1 MAFLGKN
8 INSFHLLAL
17 QTGIVIYKSISS
29 KKARQDLQECQAK
42 NFSAFW
48 KGTLP
53 RIQALIYES
62 I

>member
-42 NFSAFW
+42 NFSAF
-48 KGTLP
+48 
-53 RIQALIYES
+53 
-62 I
+62 